1 MMKAG
6 IAMKFDET
14 SERSVQSKVVDLAS
28 FRKKKETDEDLARGR
43 RPLYV
48 SHMQGRISSENPES
62 KEFGDRLT
70 RIRASLD
77 KINRLMSELKK
88 ISASAEDS
96 PNSRGSVHRRK

>member
-1 MMKAG
+1 MKY
-6 IAMKFDET
+6 DET
-14 SERSVQSKVVDLAS
+14 SEGSKQSKVVDLAS

-48 SHMQGRISSENPES
+48 SHLEGKVSADQEP

-70 RIRASLD
+70 RIRSSLD

-88 ISASAEDS
+88 ISVNAESQSTSKDALD
-96 PNSRGSVHRRK
+96 RRK